1 MGNSE
6 ASRPRGAKTQRY
18 CGWGG
23 GPAAGIAGVS
33 EGGVGALTGLCAPS
47 VAGPAVERN
56 GFIVGGPEGSARVG
70 PVVGAGLVTSTIGAG
85 SRTTG
90 ASGETWVVGDAGS
103 FSSLKS
109 DSSELE
115 RLRVGRGLFPHDGVA
130 VRVGRVSD

>member
-1 MGNSE
+1 M
-6 ASRPRGAKTQRY
+6 
-18 CGWGG
+18 
-23 GPAAGIAGVS
+23 
-33 EGGVGALTGLCAPS
+33 TGLCAPS

-90 ASGETWVVGDAGS
+90 ASGESWVVGDAGS